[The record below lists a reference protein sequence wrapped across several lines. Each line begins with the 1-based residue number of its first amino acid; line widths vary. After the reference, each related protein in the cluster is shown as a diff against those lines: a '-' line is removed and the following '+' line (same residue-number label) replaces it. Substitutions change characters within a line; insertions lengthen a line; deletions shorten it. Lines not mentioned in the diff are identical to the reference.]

1 MDANRRFE
9 DAKRPRRWLT
19 FAGALM
25 AIVVGVAGA
34 QAVSPGE
41 HLSPS
46 PASTAAP
53 AAHTATPQKQHR
65 WYQFGVASWYGHVFQ
80 GKPTASGQPYDEN
93 AMTCAHRT
101 LPLGSLLRVTNL
113 RNHRSVLVRVNDRGP
128 MPDDRVI
135 DLSKAAAD
143 SLGFEHR
150 GVARVKIVLIAPPSE
165 MAQLNRPDA
174 PLAR

>member
-53 AAHTATPQKQHR
+53 AAHTRSHLLLLLFARHCHQIATRALGPR
-65 WYQFGVASWYGHVFQ
+65 ISINPCPESW
-80 GKPTASGQPYDEN
+80 T
-93 AMTCAHRT
+93 M
-101 LPLGSLLRVTNL
+101 
-113 RNHRSVLVRVNDRGP
+113 VR
-128 MPDDRVI
+128 
-135 DLSKAAAD
+135 LK
-143 SLGFEHR
+143 
-150 GVARVKIVLIAPPSE
+150 
-165 MAQLNRPDA
+165 
-174 PLAR
+174 

>member
-1 MDANRRFE
+1 MDTNQRAEGASRS
-9 DAKRPRRWLT
+9 RRWLT
-19 FAGALM
+19 TAGALM

-46 PASTAAP
+46 PNTNAAP
-53 AAHTATPQKQHR
+53 AAQSETRPARRHH
-65 WYQFGVASWYGHVFQ
+65 WYQLGVATWYGKLFQ
-80 GKPTASGQPYDEN
+80 GKPTASGQPYNEN

-128 MPDDRVI
+128 VPENRVI
-135 DLSKAAAD
+135 DVSKAAAD

-150 GVARVKIVLIAPPSE
+150 GIAPVKVELIAPPSE
-165 MAQLNRPDA
+165 MAQLDSSEP
-174 PLAR
+174 AR

>member
-9 DAKRPRRWLT
+9 DARRPRRWLT
-19 FAGALM
+19 FAGAVM
-25 AIVVGVAGA
+25 AIVVGIAGA
-34 QAVSPGE
+34 QAVSPGD
-41 HLSPS
+41 HLSTP
-46 PASTAAP
+46 PNNDTAP
-53 AAHTATPQKQHR
+53 AAHTANPHAR
-65 WYQFGVASWYGHVFQ
+65 HHWYQFGIASWYGAFFQ
-80 GKPTASGQPYDEN
+80 GKPTASGQPYNEN

-128 MPDDRVI
+128 LPDDRVI

-143 SLGFEHR
+143 SLGFEQR
-150 GVARVKIVLIAPPSE
+150 GIARVRIELIAPPSE
-165 MAQLNRPDA
+165 MAQLTRPEA

>member
-1 MDANRRFE
+1 MDADRRSE

-19 FAGALM
+19 MAGALM

-41 HLSPS
+41 HLSTPPES
-46 PASTAAP
+46 STAPAS
-53 AAHTATPQKQHR
+53 HTASPHQRHR
-65 WYQFGVASWYGHVFQ
+65 WYQFGVATWYGHLFQ
-80 GKPTASGQPYDEN
+80 GKPTASGQPYNED

-113 RNHRSVLVRVNDRGP
+113 HNHRSVVVRVNDRGP
-128 MPDDRVI
+128 VPEDRVI

-150 GVARVKIVLIAPPSE
+150 GITRVKIELIAPPSE
-165 MAQLNRPDA
+165 MAQLNRPEV